1 MHGGLREGAGRK
13 AVEDK
18 NKEISTHIKSV
29 QKYNYYW
36 QFWNQTS
43 RGKLVRNAAL
53 DAANKITEY
62 FSIKLEVIEV
72 MMGAMNYVLDINYL
86 SN

>member
-18 NKEISTHIKSV
+18 NKEISTHINSV
-29 QKYNYYW
+29 QNYNYCW
-36 QFWNQTS
+36 QLWNQTS

-62 FSIKLEVIEV
+62 CSIRFRGNRSYDGGDELCF
-72 MMGAMNYVLDINYL
+72 GHQLPF
-86 SN
+86 